1 MPLPLITAIKD
12 RSHFAELLTTNP
24 GIIIIKFGAE
34 CCGPCKAIEN
44 DLKYYM
50 TKMPDNVQC
59 AIIDVDESFDVYSFL
74 KSKRM
79 VNGIPA
85 ILAYYKGNVNYIPDN
100 SITGSDRQQLQ
111 TFFTSCFNN
120 SVVYS
125 NIEKM

>member
-1 MPLPLITAIKD
+1 
-12 RSHFAELLTTNP
+12 
-24 GIIIIKFGAE
+24 
-34 CCGPCKAIEN
+34 
-44 DLKYYM
+44 
-50 TKMPDNVQC
+50 MPDNVQC

-120 SVVYS
+120 SLVYS